1 MEKMQMW
8 SLKYWS
14 KSSLKFSW
22 HHRCQSIFIVNPSV
36 NKNCV
41 SFHRLRSNGIGA
53 TVQSE
58 RLGYFSHQGQT
69 KHGRKVY
76 VREQNGQRNQ
86 YLYFWDWGPNNGA
99 NWIVGLDPQL
109 KPRGTDIQDS
119 FRFLGTQATRT
130 GLIIWLFRSRM
141 DDRVHF

>member
-1 MEKMQMW
+1 MEKHPDV
-8 SLKYWS
+8 
-14 KSSLKFSW
+14 KFE
-22 HHRCQSIFIVNPSV
+22 IFIQIKLKVQLAPSLSVLFVVNPSV
-36 NKNCV
+36 NKDCV

-58 RLGYFSHQGQT
+58 RLGYFTHQGQT

-130 GLIIWLFRSRM
+130 GLII
-141 DDRVHF
+141 